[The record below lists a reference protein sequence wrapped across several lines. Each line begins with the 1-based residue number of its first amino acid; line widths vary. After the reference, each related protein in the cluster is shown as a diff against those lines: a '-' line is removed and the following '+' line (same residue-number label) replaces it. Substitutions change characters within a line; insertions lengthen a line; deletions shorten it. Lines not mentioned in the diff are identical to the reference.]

1 MLHLSTLAPD
11 DVTRVD
17 LEELASLRQVVHCM
31 QGTDVAETS
40 YGIAQ
45 AFAKS
50 LGAVEVRVALSQSD
64 GRWQTVGQYP
74 VTQCLID
81 LDASLVRQLLTRA
94 HCQEGNIDQLGFSV
108 MAQGEVLALI
118 QPVWP
123 AAWNGELIHRP
134 LWKEQVAFLT
144 DQAAIA
150 LQLAHQREQLAQQSK
165 QCRLRLQS
173 QAAEL
178 ERLLESE
185 RILNLV
191 FETNPQRFFWKD
203 KNSRYMGGNSLFLQ
217 DAGCDSLTDI
227 FGKLDAELPWA
238 EQAEAYRADDLD
250 VMDNERSRIHYEE
263 PQVREQGVSV
273 VRTSKVPMRNSQGE
287 VIGVFGSYED
297 ITSLRETEMALRASE
312 AQLLQKSQELEIY
325 SYQLE
330 QRVEARTQ
338 ELESSKQFLQLVMDT
353 LPQAIFWKDVN
364 SHFLGCNQNFLM
376 AAGLSTVDE
385 ICGKSDLDL
394 PWLPEEAA
402 WFQECDRRVMQTNT
416 PELGV
421 IEPLL
426 QADGRRAWLETNKV
440 PLHDADGSVIGVL
453 GSFQDITKR
462 KQAEEDLQQ
471 LNLEL
476 QQAKETADAANQSK
490 SEFLAKMSHELRT
503 PLNGILGYAQI
514 LGRSPQL
521 REKERH
527 GIEIIHSCGNHLL
540 DLINEILDLAKI
552 EARKLEL
559 TPLPVHF
566 PSFLQNIVEVCR
578 VRAEQ
583 KNIELRYE
591 IMGALPEGLKLDE
604 KCLRQVLLNLIGNAI
619 KFTDMGNVVVQ
630 VEPLSLSAETAKLRF
645 SVVDTGIGIA
655 EDEIEHLFEAFEQ
668 VGEQER
674 KNQGT
679 GLGLTIS
686 QQMIQLMGGHI
697 EVESHAGLG
706 SRFFFEIELPLTQFW
721 SQAVDGS
728 GLKILGYEGEQQ
740 TILVVDDRWENRD
753 VLSNLLE
760 PLGFSIH
767 HATNGQIALEMMKQ
781 QIPDLVIVDLSM
793 PVMDGFELLEQMRNA
808 AQYKQIPILVSSAS
822 VSPKDQRMSLAAGSN
837 GFLAKP
843 LQMQELFDALMQN
856 LPIQW
861 VYEEDGGQS
870 QGKVDWAE
878 MENVVKPPIEMLQPL
893 LASIQVGRVKAFCQ
907 AIRQCCQ
914 HEAQYL
920 DFFAPLL
927 QLAQQFELERI
938 ETILEQVIT
947 ESALDEPPLSVP

>member
-11 DVTRVD
+11 DVLRVD
-17 LEELASLRQVVHCM
+17 LGNFASLQQVVHRM
-31 QGTDVAETS
+31 HGNDLAETAH
-40 YGIAQ
+40 GIAQ
-45 AFAKS
+45 VFAQS
-50 LGAVEVRVALSQSD
+50 LGAVEGRVALLQGS
-64 GRWQTVGQYP
+64 GKWKTVGQYP
-74 VTQCLID
+74 ATRCPADIDSSLIY
-81 LDASLVRQLLTRA
+81 QLLSQGDIKDQA
-94 HCQEGNIDQLGFSV
+94 VEQLGFSL
-108 MAQGEVLALI
+108 MYQGEALGLVQLI
-118 QPVWP
+118 LP
-123 AAWNGELIHRP
+123 AAWNEEQVHRP
-134 LWKEQVAFLT
+134 LWQEQVSFLT

-150 LQLAHQREQLAQQSK
+150 LQLAHQREQLSQQADK
-165 QCRLRLQS
+165 YRLRLQS
-173 QAAEL
+173 QTAEL

-217 DAGCDSLTDI
+217 DAGCAAMTDI
-227 FGKLDAELPWA
+227 FGKLDADLPWA

-263 PQVREQGVSV
+263 PQVREQGMSI
-273 VRTSKVPMRNSQGE
+273 VRTSKVPMRNSLGE

-297 ITSLRETEMALRASE
+297 ITSLRETEIALRASE
-312 AQLLQKSQELEIY
+312 AELLQKSQELEIY
-325 SYQLE
+325 SHQLE
-330 QRVEARTQ
+330 QRVEARTK
-338 ELESSKQFLQLVMDT
+338 ELENSRQFLQLVMDT

-364 SHFLGCNQNFLM
+364 SIFLGCNQNFLM

-385 ICGKSDLDL
+385 IRGKSDLDL
-394 PWLPEEAA
+394 PWLAEEAA
-402 WFQECDRRVMQTNT
+402 WFRECDHRVMQRNT

-426 QADGRRAWLETNKV
+426 QADGRQAWLETNKV
-440 PLHDADGSVIGVL
+440 PLHDADGTVIGVL
-453 GSFQDITKR
+453 GSFQDITERKR
-462 KQAEEDLQQ
+462 AEENLQQ

-514 LGRSPQL
+514 LGRSRQL
-521 REKERH
+521 NAKERH

-559 TPLPVHF
+559 APLPVHF

-583 KNIELRYE
+583 KKIELRYE
-591 IMGALPEGLKLDE
+591 IVGVLPEGLKLDE

-619 KFTDMGNVVVQ
+619 KFTDYGTVALQ
-630 VEPLSLSAETAKLRF
+630 VECLCLSAEAAKLRF
-645 SVVDTGIGIA
+645 AVVDTGIGIA
-655 EDEIEHLFEAFEQ
+655 EGEMPYLFEAFEQ
-668 VGEQER
+668 VGERER

-697 EVESHAGLG
+697 EVESHLG
-706 SRFFFEIELPLTQFW
+706 VGSQFRFELELPLTQVW
-721 SQAVDGS
+721 SQAMDGN
-728 GLKILGYEGEQQ
+728 GLKILGYEGKHQH
-740 TILVVDDRWENRD
+740 ILIVDDRWENRD
-753 VLSNLLE
+753 VLSNLLG
-760 PLGFSIH
+760 PLGFTIH
-767 HATNGQIALEMMKQ
+767 HATNGKLALEVMEQ
-781 QIPDLVIVDLSM
+781 QSPDLVILDLSM
-793 PVMDGFELLEQMRNA
+793 PVMDGFELLEQMR
-808 AQYKQIPILVSSAS
+808 QSEKYDQIPVLVSSAS
-822 VSPKDQRMSLAAGSN
+822 VSPKDQRMSIAAGSN

-843 LQMQELFDALMQN
+843 LQMQELLDALMQN
-856 LPIQW
+856 LAIQW
-861 VYEEDGGQS
+861 IYEDVVQQ
-870 QGKVDWAE
+870 QGNVDWAE
-878 MENVVKPPIEMLQPL
+878 IGEVIKPPVEILQPL
-893 LASIQVGRVKAFCQ
+893 LASIQVGRVKAFCKDIQ
-907 AIRQCCQ
+907 KCCQ

-927 QLAQQFELERI
+927 QLAQQFDLERI

-947 ESALDEPPLSVP
+947 ESSLGEPPLPVP